1 MTHSINNPCGISD
14 KYRERYGEV
23 WANLDFEIAEKISEE
38 VFKTDPMNCLIGR
51 LNIANQNIHM
61 YYKDLI
67 VYAKELDKQANNV
80 YMQRPGKEET
90 FSIEIKGRTF
100 IIRKHEIGKLAQT
113 INDALLVSLRSY
125 ELGLYL

>member
-1 MTHSINNPCGISD
+1 
-14 KYRERYGEV
+14 
-23 WANLDFEIAEKISEE
+23 
-38 VFKTDPMNCLIGR
+38 
-51 LNIANQNIHM
+51 M

-67 VYAKELDKQANNV
+67 VYAKELDKQSNNV

-90 FSIEIKGRTF
+90 FPIEIKGRTF

>member
-1 MTHSINNPCGISD
+1 MTKSINQPWAIS
-14 KYRERYGEV
+14 YEHQTRYGQL
-23 WANLDFEIAEKISEE
+23 WADLDFIFENKISAEN
-38 VFKTDPMNCLIGR
+38 FKTDPMNCLIGR
-51 LNIANQNIHM
+51 LSIANQNIRM

-67 VYAKELDKQANNV
+67 LYAKELDKQSGHV
-80 YMQRPGKEET
+80 YMQRPGNEDT
-90 FSIEIKGRTF
+90 FPIEIKGRTF